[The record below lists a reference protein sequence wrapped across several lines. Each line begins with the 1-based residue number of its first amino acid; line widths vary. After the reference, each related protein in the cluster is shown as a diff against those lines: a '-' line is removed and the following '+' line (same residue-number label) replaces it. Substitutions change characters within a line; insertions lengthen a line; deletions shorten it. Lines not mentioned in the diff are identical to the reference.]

1 MSTRTPRPEALYEL
15 ENSIGY
21 LLNRAANM
29 IGATFSDQLKQ
40 HQVSLQAWRILATLS
55 ESDNQSLSELADHT
69 GAELSYL
76 SRAVVALEDKGLVHR
91 RPSDID
97 KRIVLMTLTPAGHAL
112 MRKLAPQGRVVE
124 EIGWTDVPKA
134 DREVTLRTLRAICR
148 NLLENIEAAHG
159 INKKLTVARRV
170 KKRASE
176 NTEGLT

>member
-1 MSTRTPRPEALYEL
+1 MSTRTPKPEARYEL

-40 HQVSLQAWRILATLS
+40 HQVTLQAWRILATLS

-76 SRAVVALEDKGLVHR
+76 SRAVVTLEDKRLVHR
-91 RPSDID
+91 QPSHTD
-97 KRIVLMTLTPAGHAL
+97 KRIVLMTLTSAGRAL
-112 MRKLAPQGRVVE
+112 VRKLAPQGRVVE
-124 EIGWTDVPKA
+124 QIGWTDIPEG
-134 DREVTLRTLRAICR
+134 DREVTLRTLHAICR
-148 NLLENIEAAHG
+148 NLLENIEAADG

-170 KKRASE
+170 MKRSSE
-176 NTEGLT
+176 GAEGLT